1 MQLVVFE
8 FMPHEAGSTCGDEDE
23 GRRRRRRGDDEGSY
37 TEIKILPGIMS

>member
-23 GRRRRRRGDDEGSY
+23 GRRGDDEGSY